1 MTGGRAAGYALLGC
15 GALLLVLAVLSGWSG
30 AQRIG
35 SREHEARAVEAAAA
49 AFVTAYGS
57 FDHRD
62 PDAYTT
68 RLVALTAGPLHD
80 ALTRAAVDP
89 DAARVQ
95 RGIATDVESVSVTA
109 LSATAASALV
119 TAVQSRRWGDPT
131 LGTAQ
136 QQVVRQHVTCRLVQ
150 EDGRWLVVELR
161 MQSEEPVR
169 TASNRSAPSTEA
181 H

>member
-15 GALLLVLAVLSGWSG
+15 GGLLLVLAVLSGWSG

-35 SREHEARAVEAAAA
+35 SREHDTRAVEAAAA

-68 RLVALTAGPLHD
+68 RLAALTAGALRD
-80 ALTRAAVDP
+80 AVARAAVDP
-89 DAARVQ
+89 DAARLQ
-95 RGIATDVESVSVTA
+95 RGIATEVESVSVTA
-109 LSATAASALV
+109 LSAAAATASV
-119 TAVQSRRWGDPT
+119 TAVQERRWRDPT

-136 QQVVRQHVTCRLVQ
+136 EQVIRQRVTCRLVQ

-161 MQSEEPVR
+161 VQSEERVR
-169 TASNRSAPSTEA
+169 TASN
-181 H
+181 

>member
-1 MTGGRAAGYALLGC
+1 VTGGRAAGYALLGC
-15 GALLLVLAVLSGWSG
+15 GALLLVLAVVSGWSG

-35 SREHEARAVEAAAA
+35 SREHDTRAVGAAAT

-68 RLVALTAGPLHD
+68 RLVALTAGPLRD
-80 ALTRAAVDP
+80 ALARAAVDP
-89 DAARVQ
+89 DAGRLQ

-109 LSATAASALV
+109 LSATAATASV
-119 TAVQSRRWGDPT
+119 TAVQSRRWSDPA

-136 QQVVRQHVTCRLVQ
+136 QHVIRQRVTCRLVQ
-150 EDGRWLVVELR
+150 EGGRWLVLELR
-161 MQSEEPVR
+161 VQSEEPVR
-169 TASNRSAPSTEA
+169 TASN
-181 H
+181 

>member
-35 SREHEARAVEAAAA
+35 SREHDTRAVEDAAT

-62 PDAYTT
+62 PDAYTA
-68 RLVALTAGPLHD
+68 RLVALTGGALRD
-80 ALTRAAVDP
+80 ALARASVAP
-89 DAARVQ
+89 DAAPRQRV
-95 RGIATDVESVSVTA
+95 IATRVESVSVTA
-109 LSATAASALV
+109 LSATAATASV
-119 TAVQSRRWGDPT
+119 TAVQERRWRDPA

-136 QQVVRQHVTCRLVQ
+136 QQVIRQHVTCRLVQ

-161 MQSEEPVR
+161 VQSEEPVR
-169 TASNRSAPSTEA
+169 TASN
-181 H
+181 

>member
-1 MTGGRAAGYALLGC
+1 VTGGRAAGYALLGC
-15 GALLLVLAVLSGWSG
+15 GGLLLVLAVLSGWSG

-35 SREHEARAVEAAAA
+35 SREHDTRAVEAAAA

-68 RLVALTAGPLHD
+68 RLAALTAGALRD
-80 ALTRAAVDP
+80 AVARAAVDP
-89 DAARVQ
+89 DAARLQ
-95 RGIATDVESVSVTA
+95 RGIATEVESVSVTA
-109 LSATAASALV
+109 LSAAAATASV
-119 TAVQSRRWGDPT
+119 TAVQERRWRDPT

-136 QQVVRQHVTCRLVQ
+136 EQVIRQRVTCRLVQ

-161 MQSEEPVR
+161 VQSEERVR
-169 TASNRSAPSTEA
+169 TASN
-181 H
+181 

>member
-15 GALLLVLAVLSGWSG
+15 GGLLLVLAVLSGWSG

-35 SREHEARAVEAAAA
+35 SREHDTRAVASAAT

-62 PDAYTT
+62 PDAYTV

-80 ALTRAAVDP
+80 ALARAVVDP
-89 DAARVQ
+89 DAARLQ
-95 RGIATDVESVSVTA
+95 RSIATDIGSVSVTA
-109 LSATAASALV
+109 LSATAATASV
-119 TAVQSRRWGDPT
+119 TAVQERRWSDPA
-131 LGTAQ
+131 LGTSQ
-136 QQVVRQHVTCRLVQ
+136 QQVIQQRVTCRLVQ
-150 EDGRWLVVELR
+150 EDGRWLVVELQV
-161 MQSEEPVR
+161 QSEEPVR
-169 TASNRSAPSTEA
+169 TATNGSAPSTEA

>member
-15 GALLLVLAVLSGWSG
+15 GGLLLVLAVLSGWSG

-35 SREHEARAVEAAAA
+35 NREHDTRAVEAAAT

-62 PDAYTT
+62 PNAYAA
-68 RLVALTAGPLHD
+68 RLAALTAGPLRE
-80 ALTRAAVDP
+80 AVTRAVVDP
-89 DAARVQ
+89 DAVRLQ

-109 LSATAASALV
+109 LPGTAATASV
-119 TAVQSRRWGDPT
+119 TAVQERRWRDPA

-136 QQVVRQHVTCRLVQ
+136 QQVIRQHVTCRLVQ

-161 MQSEEPVR
+161 VQSEEPVR
-169 TASNRSAPSTEA
+169 TASN
-181 H
+181 